1 MAEPTDDITADITAL
16 NRLFV
21 KALLALEKAGEEEEA
36 CTLAASGW
44 SALRHSHAREA
55 EKLGG
60 LLHALTHTRHHS
72 SPNSSLKGGNHARE

>member
-1 MAEPTDDITADITAL
+1 MAEPTDDALTDL

-21 KALLALEKAGEEEEA
+21 KALLALGRADEEQA

-44 SALRHSHAREA
+44 SALRHTHPREA
-55 EKLGG
+55 EKLNG

-72 SPNSSLKGGNHARE
+72 SPGKGGHHARK